1 MTLSGLAVTYVMP
14 ALGLAIIMAAFR
26 LARGPSLADRIVAFD
41 LMTAIA
47 IGLTA
52 VYAIATDDPVVLD
65 VAVVLALISFL
76 ATIAFARYLQK
87 RK

>member
-1 MTLSGLAVTYVMP
+1 MTLADLITTYVMP
-14 ALGLAIIMAAFR
+14 ALGLTIIMAAFR
-26 LARGPSLADRIVAFD
+26 FARGPSLGDRIVAFD

-52 VYAIATDDPVVLD
+52 VYAIARNDPVVLD

-87 RK
+87 RN